1 MASQINASNSGFGGV
16 VTTGDSSGILAL
28 QTAGTTAL
36 TLDTSQNATFAG
48 KVTSAGALTLASNGT
63 TTAVTID
70 TSQNVGIGIT
80 NPSYKTVI
88 SNSGAEG
95 FEIGTGYSSGKNLFQ
110 SYNRSGSSY
119 VQADNVASVHTWQI
133 SGSEK
138 MRIDSSGNVLIGAT
152 SSYAGTEKLS
162 VTSTIAG
169 WPASLN
175 CTGSSTNGLLV
186 RYSTS
191 PNNGGAEFFS
201 GNDSTTA
208 RCYFKSNGGLANYS
222 ANNTNLSDVREKKA
236 IQLAG
241 SYLDK
246 ICAIPVKTFLFND
259 QTDTELNLGV
269 IAQDVQAVA
278 PELVMESNWAAPDQ
292 PEKLR
297 LSIYQTDLQYALMKA
312 IQEQQTIINDLKA
325 RIETLEAK

>member
-1 MASQINASNSGFGGV
+1 LASQINASNSGFGGV